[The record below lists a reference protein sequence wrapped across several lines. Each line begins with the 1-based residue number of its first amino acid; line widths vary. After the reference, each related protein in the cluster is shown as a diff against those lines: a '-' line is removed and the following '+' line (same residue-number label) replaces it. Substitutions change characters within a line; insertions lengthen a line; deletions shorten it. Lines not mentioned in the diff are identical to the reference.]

1 MNKEIDNFLDYLILE
16 RGLAN
21 NSIEAYRRD
30 LNELQLYF
38 STDCSIID
46 ITIVTDGDIIRYLS
60 YLNHRKLSTATISRK
75 LTAVRTFY
83 RFMVAEQIIIIDPT
97 ANVTLP
103 HPVKKLPSTLNLEEV
118 EMLLNAPDVSDI
130 RGLRDRTML
139 EVLYATGLRVTE
151 LVSLTRDNLQLNV
164 GYLRVIGKGNK
175 ERIVPIGSHAIKW
188 LQLYL
193 SNRKDTNPYIFQGKE
208 KGHLTRAAFWLII
221 KSCAKKAGIIKS
233 ISPHTLRHSFA
244 THLLERGADLR
255 IIQEMLGHASIV
267 TTEVYTHVA
276 TDMLREVFA
285 ATHPR
290 ARKIVK

>member
-30 LNELQLYF
+30 LNELQLYL
-38 STDCSIID
+38 SSNCSIID
-46 ITIVTDGDIIRYLS
+46 ITIITDGDIIKYLS

-83 RFMVAEQIIIIDPT
+83 RFMVAEEIITIDPT
-97 ANVTLP
+97 ANITLP

-255 IIQEMLGHASIV
+255 IIQEMLGHASIA

>member
-1 MNKEIDNFLDYLILE
+1 MNNEIDNFLDYLILE

-21 NSIEAYRRD
+21 NSIAAYRRD
-30 LNELQLYF
+30 LNELQLF
-38 STDCSIID
+38 LSEHCSIVN
-46 ITIVTDGDIIRYLS
+46 ITIATDSDIIRYLS
-60 YLNHRKLSTATISRK
+60 YLNRRKLSTATISRK

-83 RFMVAEQIIIIDPT
+83 RFMVAEQIITVDPT

-118 EMLLNAPDVSDI
+118 DMLLSAPDASDI

-151 LVSLTRDNLQLNV
+151 LVSLKRDNLQLNV
-164 GYLRVIGKGNK
+164 GYIRVIGKGNK
-175 ERIVPIGSHAIKW
+175 ERIVPIGSHAVKW

-193 SNRKDTNPYIFQGKE
+193 SNRNDTNPFIFPGKV

-221 KSCAKKAGIIKS
+221 KSSAKKAGIIKS

-255 IIQEMLGHASIV
+255 IIQEMLGHASIA

>member
-1 MNKEIDNFLDYLILE
+1 
-16 RGLAN
+16 
-21 NSIEAYRRD
+21 
-30 LNELQLYF
+30 
-38 STDCSIID
+38 
-46 ITIVTDGDIIRYLS
+46 
-60 YLNHRKLSTATISRK
+60 
-75 LTAVRTFY
+75 
-83 RFMVAEQIIIIDPT
+83 MVAEQIIIIDPT

>member
-255 IIQEMLGHASIV
+255 IIQEMLGHASIA

>member
-21 NSIEAYRRD
+21 NSISAYRRD
-30 LNELQLYF
+30 LYELSLFLSDKCQITVITNI
-38 STDCSIID
+38 TDSEIIK
-46 ITIVTDGDIIRYLS
+46 YLS

-83 RFMVAEQIIIIDPT
+83 RFMVAEQIIKIDPT

-103 HPVKKLPSTLNLEEV
+103 HPVKKIPSTLNLDEV
-118 EMLLNAPDVSDI
+118 EMLLNAPDTSDI
-130 RGLRDRTML
+130 RGMRDRTML

-151 LVSLTRDNLQLNV
+151 LVSLKRDNLHLNV
-164 GYLRVIGKGNK
+164 GYIRVIGKGNK

-188 LQLYL
+188 INLYM
-193 SNRKDTNPYIFQGKE
+193 SNRTDTNPYIFPGKE

-255 IIQEMLGHASIV
+255 IIQEMLGHSSIA
-267 TTEVYTHVA
+267 TTEIYTHVA
-276 TDMLREVFA
+276 ADMLREVFA

-290 ARKIVK
+290 ARKRDK

>member
-1 MNKEIDNFLDYLILE
+1 MNKEIDDFLDYLILE

-21 NSIEAYRRD
+21 NSISAYRRD
-30 LNELQLYF
+30 LNELHFFL
-38 STDCSIID
+38 TDQCGITD
-46 ITIVTDGDIIRYLS
+46 ITSVNDSEIIRYLS
-60 YLNHRKLSTATISRK
+60 YLNRRKLTTASISRK

-83 RFMVAEQIIIIDPT
+83 RHMVADQIIKVDPT

-103 HPVKKLPSTLNLEEV
+103 HPMKKLPSTLNLDEV
-118 EMLLNAPDVSDI
+118 DMLLNAPDTSEL

-151 LVSLTRDNLQLNV
+151 LVSLKRDNLQLNV

-175 ERIVPIGSHAIKW
+175 ERIVPIGTHAIKW
-188 LQLYL
+188 LQKYL
-193 SNRKDTNPYIFQGKE
+193 SNRNDSNPYLFPGKE
-208 KGHLTRAAFWLII
+208 RGHLTRAAFWLII

-255 IIQEMLGHASIV
+255 IIQEMLGHSSIA

-276 TDMLREVFA
+276 ADMLREVFA
-285 ATHPR
+285 ASHPR
-290 ARKIVK
+290 ARKKQ